1 MVATLTWNLDAN
13 GMTFATSFSITTQA
27 RRVRTGRIKFS
38 CLGRLLWA
46 GLFASV
52 CSPPRLSTTQLTL
65 ATRSGHVSTGL
76 GLSPVS
82 FMFSSS
88 HVAETLVSV
97 PRRMGQGLKY
107 LLRFFKWA
115 AEPFR
120 TSHMVRSSHGSA
132 ITRIVPKSGTRIRF
146 HCSMYSPLK
155 ASNSSSAGGCPLY
168 SKISR
173 SSHAHNVS

>member
-88 HVAETLVSV
+88 HVI
-97 PRRMGQGLKY
+97 RRS
-107 LLRFFKWA
+107 
-115 AEPFR
+115 P
-120 TSHMVRSSHGSA
+120 
-132 ITRIVPKSGTRIRF
+132 PKSTDKRESTAHQSPQHQAVGFAEEKAFQSSPIP
-146 HCSMYSPLK
+146 HHPSVSYSLALVVHRCNIGDP
-155 ASNSSSAGGCPLY
+155 AGLNA
-168 SKISR
+168 I
-173 SSHAHNVS
+173 

>member
-88 HVAETLVSV
+88 HIGVGMTRRPPLPPNRTCGFPAYGSPVDASRLTLQVA
-97 PRRMGQGLKY
+97 GLARLAVAKA
-107 LLRFFKWA
+107 FK
-115 AEPFR
+115 E
-120 TSHMVRSSHGSA
+120 
-132 ITRIVPKSGTRIRF
+132 I
-146 HCSMYSPLK
+146 SP
-155 ASNSSSAGGCPLY
+155 SSA
-168 SKISR
+168 K
-173 SSHAHNVS
+173 

>member
-88 HVAETLVSV
+88 HAAGPQCGLVSHSSTTDSLLALELLLLLARSTIDEAAHEAICATSALWARKKPCHSTWLFCDAEMAKRMNEV
-97 PRRMGQGLKY
+97 P
-107 LLRFFKWA
+107 
-115 AEPFR
+115 
-120 TSHMVRSSHGSA
+120 
-132 ITRIVPKSGTRIRF
+132 IPKSGVGLHLDRR
-146 HCSMYSPLK
+146 
-155 ASNSSSAGGCPLY
+155 
-168 SKISR
+168 
-173 SSHAHNVS
+173 VSG

>member
-1 MVATLTWNLDAN
+1 MVATLTWNLDAI

-52 CSPPRLSTTQLTL
+52 CSLPRLSTTQLTL

-88 HVAETLVSV
+88 HVAETLVSLPPSPNGTGTEV
-97 PRRMGQGLKY
+97 PATFLQPSLQ
-107 LLRFFKWA
+107 
-115 AEPFR
+115 PFR
-120 TSHMVRSSHGSA
+120 LSPTTDHLTALEVL
-132 ITRIVPKSGTRIRF
+132 IRR
-146 HCSMYSPLK
+146 HSLRRC
-155 ASNSSSAGGCPLY
+155 SAG
-168 SKISR
+168 
-173 SSHAHNVS
+173 

>member
-82 FMFSSS
+82 FMSSSS
-88 HVAETLVSV
+88 HVEVTSVAFPSTV
-97 PRRMGQGLKY
+97 PRHRHIPASKTPL
-107 LLRFFKWA
+107 
-115 AEPFR
+115 
-120 TSHMVRSSHGSA
+120 
-132 ITRIVPKSGTRIRF
+132 ITRHQGTSLTGCVHSHLAPHQNRYDSIIR
-146 HCSMYSPLK
+146 
-155 ASNSSSAGGCPLY
+155 SN
-168 SKISR
+168 
-173 SSHAHNVS
+173 